1 MSPDNRCHEHTPAW
15 LPCVY
20 AHAAYPGR
28 MADEIDSGHDP
39 VAEWPKGARPAQ
51 AWANPADPTLPPVS
65 AGSAADRRAAR
76 VLADRLPGYGDPAV
90 RPVQFAE
97 AYAHLVAVSCARAE
111 FYGILLADAY
121 EREGVAALVGHKLDV
136 DRFGDTHEVA
146 EATRGLAALEAEE
159 RDRAAKLIREGVR
172 LGIEAQKVDVMRSYG
187 RTVVE
192 ALKALCGELGIPWEE
207 QARRAA
213 QRAILA
219 ARTTLGYQV
228 AAPDRAGP
236 PLTDDERARLTGGR
250 HEGP

>member
-1 MSPDNRCHEHTPAW
+1 MVSWP
-15 LPCVY
+15 
-20 AHAAYPGR
+20 PGS
-28 MADEIDSGHDP
+28 E
-39 VAEWPKGARPAQ
+39 KAQ

-65 AGSAADRRAAR
+65 AGTAAEKRAAR
-76 VLADRLPGYGDPAV
+76 VLAERLPGYGDPAV

-121 EREGVAALVGHKLDV
+121 EREGISALVGHKLDV
-136 DRFGDTHEVA
+136 DRFGDTHEVS
-146 EATRGLAALEAEE
+146 EELRGLVRLEAEE
-159 RDRAAKLIREGVR
+159 RDRAAKLIKDGVR

-228 AAPDRAGP
+228 TSPERAGP
-236 PLTDDERARLTGGR
+236 PLSEAERAQLARGQT
-250 HEGP
+250 

>member
-1 MSPDNRCHEHTPAW
+1 
-15 LPCVY
+15 
-20 AHAAYPGR
+20 
-28 MADEIDSGHDP
+28 MADDQEPGT
-39 VAEWPKGARPAQ
+39 VEWPKGSEKAQ

-76 VLADRLPGYGDPAV
+76 VLADRLPGYGDPDV

-121 EREGVAALVGHKLDV
+121 AREGTGALVGHKLDV

-192 ALKALCGELGIPWEE
+192 ALKALCGELGIPWEVE
-207 QARRAA
+207 ARRAA

-219 ARTTLGYQV
+219 ARTALGYQV
-228 AAPDRAGP
+228 TAPDRAGP
-236 PLTDDERARLTGGR
+236 ALTEAERARLTGGD
-250 HEGP
+250 HG